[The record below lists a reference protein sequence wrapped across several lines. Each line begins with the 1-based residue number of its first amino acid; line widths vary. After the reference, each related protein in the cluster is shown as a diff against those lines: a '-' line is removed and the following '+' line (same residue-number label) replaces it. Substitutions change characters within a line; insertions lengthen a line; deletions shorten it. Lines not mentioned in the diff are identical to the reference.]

1 MTDKTMTEA
10 VQSFAIKKALAYLN
24 SHDPDEAILV
34 KKWVEQHVRR
44 THSPLGQRLLD
55 EWGTAASRFTRVIPV
70 QYKRLMA
77 QHDKEG
83 A

>member
-1 MTDKTMTEA
+1 MYDPDGTFPRRCNTEM
-10 VQSFAIKKALAYLN
+10 VLLEPLD
-24 SHDPDEAILV
+24 DPDEAILV

>member
-1 MTDKTMTEA
+1 M
-10 VQSFAIKKALAYLN
+10 
-24 SHDPDEAILV
+24 
-34 KKWVEQHVRR
+34 RR